1 MNIQSKV
8 IRLASINAALTIS
21 SLPVYIMEERK
32 EIMEIL
38 SNEELIVVNKD
49 GHFHFTSRENDSLY
63 LESFSDFNS

>member
-21 SLPVYIMEERK
+21 SLPQHIIEEKK

-38 SNEELIVVNKD
+38 SKENLVVVNKD
-49 GHFHFTSRENDSLY
+49 GAFRFTSHENDSLY
-63 LESFSDFNS
+63 SESFSDFNS